1 MVNHFIGG
9 GNSVLTG
16 FKLIVQPKIRRFVL
30 LPLAINISLISWLIY
45 YSYSRFKGWLD
56 AWLGWLPDWLGF
68 VDWILWPLFSVAML
82 AIVVLSFTFL
92 ANFVAA
98 PFNGFLADAV
108 QKHLTGKKSP
118 DSNRNIAVEIAHALG
133 RELRKMAWYLPRI
146 LLLFI
151 LGWIPLVNLAVP
163 VLWLLFGAWMMA
175 VQYLDYPMDNNH
187 RSFKEMLASL
197 KSRRAT
203 ALGLGGSIMLLH
215 MVPLVNLLVMPTAI
229 AGSVAC
235 WVDNFQ
241 GPENN
246 RQQ

>member
-9 GNSVLTG
+9 SNAVLTG
-16 FKLIVQPKIRRFVL
+16 FKLIVQPTIRRFVL
-30 LPLAINISLISWLIY
+30 LPLAINISLFSGLIY

-68 VDWILWPLFSVAML
+68 IDWILWPLFSL
-82 AIVVLSFTFL
+82 AILALVVLSFTFL

-108 QKHLTGKKSP
+108 QKHLTGEKSP
-118 DSNRNIAVEIAHALG
+118 DSGHNIGVEIAHALG
-133 RELRKMAWYLPRI
+133 RELRKMAWYLPRM

-151 LGWIPLVNLAVP
+151 LGWIPLINLAVP

-187 RSFKEMLASL
+187 NSFKEMLASL
-197 KSRRAT
+197 KTRRAT
-203 ALGLGGSIMLLH
+203 TLGLGGSIMLLH
-215 MVPLVNLLVMPTAI
+215 MVPLVNFLVMPAAV
-229 AGSVAC
+229 AGAVAC

-241 GPENN
+241 GPENT
-246 RQQ
+246 R